1 MLQAFEI
8 VLVIFEKIFWH
19 VMLCVSVI
27 WERGGGGLKCRGFVL
42 WEEFVLCACELRL
55 ICLT

>member
-1 MLQAFEI
+1 MLHAFEI
-8 VLVIFEKIFWH
+8 VLVIFEKNFWH

-27 WERGGGGLKCRGFVL
+27 WERGGGLKCRGFAL